1 MGDIKFNEE
10 YMSVKI
16 YKLINLFEFQQT
28 TRKRAFS
35 NHNSE
40 SDENELNMYI
50 GKNDNKNMIDI
61 FTSSFFLYNQF
72 KDVCSL
78 VFNNGNTIIA
88 EIEIL
93 NKNKLSIEINS
104 EILID
109 DSEIKNFIIKNDFSV
124 GDGFLGLIIEN
135 DKEKILKLFLE
146 SLSDSYFWINKKR
159 SLNISDSK
167 KIKFKKYLEDL
178 YKMKDFYSKEIT
190 EKEYKENIVKDN
202 FK

>member
-28 TRKRAFS
+28 FRKRSFP
-35 NHNSE
+35 NHKSE
-40 SDENELNMYI
+40 IDENEFNMYM
-50 GKNDNKNMIDI
+50 GKNDDKNMIDI
-61 FTSSFFLYNQF
+61 FIRSFFMYNQF
-72 KDVCSL
+72 KDGCSL
-78 VFNNGNTIIA
+78 VFNNGNTVIA
-88 EIEIL
+88 EIEML
-93 NKNKLSIEINS
+93 NKNKMSIEINS

-109 DSEIKNFIIKNDFSV
+109 NSEIKNFIIKNNFSV
-124 GDGFLGLIIEN
+124 KDGFLGLIIEN
-135 DKEKILKLFLE
+135 NKEGTLKLFLE

-159 SLNISDSK
+159 SLDIVDSK
-167 KIKFKKYLEDL
+167 KIKFKKYLDDL
-178 YKMKDFYSKEIT
+178 YKMKDFYIKEIT